1 MDYND
6 INTYRYFS
14 KPSAYGWMVYH
25 IEDGEEVMDMCYVK
39 EQDAN
44 SYACTLNMCEAKRV
58 ADVKERMENAR
69 KEVLIPSNPYN
80 YSITGY
86 YGD

>member
-25 IEDGEEVMDMCYVK
+25 IEDGEEVMDMCYAK
-39 EQDAN
+39 EEDAK
-44 SYACTLNMCEAKRV
+44 SYACTLNIREAKRV

-69 KEVLIPSNPYN
+69 KEVLIPSNPY